1 MVQVSEQSLWDSEN
15 DTLLPVIKI
24 PPRALRPLDCVLAL
38 RAELLGR
45 ILAVDSDLEEF
56 YCLAAWESARTEK
69 VLQR

>member
-15 DTLLPVIKI
+15 DTLLPVI